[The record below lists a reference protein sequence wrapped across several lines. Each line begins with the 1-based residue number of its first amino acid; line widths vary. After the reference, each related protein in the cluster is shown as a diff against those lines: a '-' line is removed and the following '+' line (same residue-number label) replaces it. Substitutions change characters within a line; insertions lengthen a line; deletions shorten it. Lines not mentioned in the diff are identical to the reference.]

1 MTVTTTD
8 PEGQTE
14 TLRRRLEE
22 AEEMLHAIRH
32 GEIDALVVDGEDG
45 SRVYTLH
52 SAEEPYR
59 TLVEQ
64 MQEGAAVLTTA
75 GTILYANA
83 RFAALVDEPLE
94 SVVGSRV
101 DRFVNAS
108 NRDDFDRLL
117 DAGSGRCRSRLIGAG
132 SDTLEVSLSLTTTA
146 SVGGERLNLIVTDL
160 SELLSANTNRDR
172 AERDSRSKDDFLAT
186 LAHELRT
193 PLGAIGSAVRAL
205 ESPEFAAE
213 MSTRTHLF
221 IERQVRHISHLV
233 DDLLDVERVV
243 SGKVRLNRQPIDLA
257 ETIRHIVATFGEAG
271 KNRTIE
277 IDVES
282 VWANC
287 DAVRLDQVV
296 INLMANAVKYT
307 PSGGRITVR
316 LRADGADAVLS
327 VEDMGFGISPLL
339 LPYIFDMYVQAD
351 RTLDRARGGLGIG
364 LTLVRRLVE
373 LHGGTVTASSA
384 GEGHGSTFTV
394 RLKQVPPVDV
404 HAIDAVPRERRA
416 RPRRVLLIEDSADA
430 REMLRMM
437 LELAGHIVYDTPDGT
452 AGVKL
457 VNVVRPDVGI
467 IDIGLP
473 VMDGYE
479 VAKRIREEPHGRHML
494 LLALTGYGTTND
506 LQHSTECG
514 FDYHLVKPV
523 DADQLTRLITNGV
536 TAA

>member
-1 MTVTTTD
+1 MTVTSTD

-14 TLRRRLEE
+14 TLRRRLAE

-32 GEIDALVVDGEDG
+32 GEIDALVVEGEDG

-59 TLVEQ
+59 NLVEQ

-108 NRDDFDRLL
+108 NRHDFDRLL
-117 DAGSGRCRSRLIGAG
+117 GAGSGRCRSRLIGAG
-132 SDTLEVSLSLTTTA
+132 SGTLEVSLSLTTTA

-243 SGKVRLNRQPIDLA
+243 SGKVRLNCQPIDLA
-257 ETIRHIVATFGEAG
+257 ETVRHIVATFGDSG

-307 PSGGRITVR
+307 PSGGRITV
-316 LRADGADAVLS
+316 
-327 VEDMGFGISPLL
+327 
-339 LPYIFDMYVQAD
+339 
-351 RTLDRARGGLGIG
+351 
-364 LTLVRRLVE
+364 
-373 LHGGTVTASSA
+373 
-384 GEGHGSTFTV
+384 
-394 RLKQVPPVDV
+394 
-404 HAIDAVPRERRA
+404 
-416 RPRRVLLIEDSADA
+416 
-430 REMLRMM
+430 
-437 LELAGHIVYDTPDGT
+437 
-452 AGVKL
+452 
-457 VNVVRPDVGI
+457 
-467 IDIGLP
+467 
-473 VMDGYE
+473 
-479 VAKRIREEPHGRHML
+479 
-494 LLALTGYGTTND
+494 
-506 LQHSTECG
+506 
-514 FDYHLVKPV
+514 
-523 DADQLTRLITNGV
+523 
-536 TAA
+536 